1 MSSQRV
7 TRVSTPINING
18 GRKRIV
24 SEIGSP
30 ESLDSTVKKA
40 KVSAKRSLYDEQ
52 PTPAS
57 RTLVVTEADV
67 HVNRNP
73 SIKHLITKLSDDMH
87 MLFESLSERMDKMES
102 GLEQKIANKVSKLL
116 DKRVN
121 TELSWIRRDIDGK
134 LDPFKD
140 EMRTNISDELEDIN
154 SKIERLSN
162 GAESHSL
169 PDIAMNIVPSGK

>member
-1 MSSQRV
+1 
-7 TRVSTPINING
+7 
-18 GRKRIV
+18 
-24 SEIGSP
+24 
-30 ESLDSTVKKA
+30 
-40 KVSAKRSLYDEQ
+40 
-52 PTPAS
+52 
-57 RTLVVTEADV
+57 
-67 HVNRNP
+67 
-73 SIKHLITKLSDDMH
+73 

-154 SKIERLSN
+154 SKIREIIKLCWKSLFARYRHEHRAERKIVNS
-162 GAESHSL
+162 GSKPGVVIAKMRSHEDKRNVML
-169 PDIAMNIVPSGK
+169 K